1 MRYNLGCCSNTF
13 LAGLFRRLCTVA
25 VYCDFRARVLL
36 CLLSCTAT
44 CALAYCHF
52 CSRVLLFFALVCC
65 YFLLSCTAIFC
76 SRVPLFFG
84 FRVLLCFALVCCSLC
99 ATAKSL
105 LDMFFRCV
113 LLRFGL
119 GIAFIPYIKS
129 IKICIIIICI
139 SICIITIVCL
149 FCDRST
155 FAHLFGC

>member
-1 MRYNLGCCSNTF
+1 MYTYSSNLMRYNLGCCSNTF

-65 YFLLSCTAIFC
+65 YFLLSCAAIFC

-84 FRVLLCFALVCCSLC
+84 FRVLLCFALVCRSLC

-113 LLRFGL
+113 LLSFG
-119 GIAFIPYIKS
+119 FRD
-129 IKICIIIICI
+129 CIHPIHQEYQ
-139 SICIITIVCL
+139 
-149 FCDRST
+149 
-155 FAHLFGC
+155 HLYHHNMYQHLYHNHSLLVL